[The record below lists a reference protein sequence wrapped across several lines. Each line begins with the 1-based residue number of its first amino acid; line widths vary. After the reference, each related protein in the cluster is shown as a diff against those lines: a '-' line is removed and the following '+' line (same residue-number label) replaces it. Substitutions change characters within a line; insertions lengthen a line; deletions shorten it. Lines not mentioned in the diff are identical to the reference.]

1 MRFLSQSRL
10 TGSVAHSQ
18 WSLLT
23 PGLVSSPHCSSP
35 RVCRAYSSAQTKA
48 CASCGTPN
56 GMAALQCKK
65 CEALQPLPGDV
76 SFYDVLGSPR
86 ETISRNGWSIDPNQL
101 KGQWRQKMA
110 LTHPDRL
117 GARPEKEQQI
127 GTQQS
132 AIVNKAYETL
142 LRPLPRA
149 LYLLEQEGVKDID
162 EAASLEDL
170 ELLMEVMELQERL
183 SEATDQAEVDA
194 VGDQNQEHISD
205 VLHQLDD
212 AFAQSNLDKDRI
224 QNLAIQLRY
233 WTNIAKAVQEW
244 QPGQPVELHH

>member
-1 MRFLSQSRL
+1 MP
-10 TGSVAHSQ
+10 TA
-18 WSLLT
+18 
-23 PGLVSSPHCSSP
+23 GLAFSPFCNDL
-35 RVCRAYSSAQTKA
+35 RARRAYSSAQTKA

-76 SFYDVLGSPR
+76 NFYDVLGSPR
-86 ETISRNGWSIDPNQL
+86 ETVSRKGWSVDLKQL
-101 KGQWRQKMA
+101 KGQWRQKMG

-117 GARPEKEQQI
+117 VARPEKEQQI

-142 LRPLPRA
+142 LRPLSRA

-162 EAASLEDL
+162 EAASLEDP

-194 VGDQNQEHISD
+194 VGEQNQEHISD
-205 VLHQLDD
+205 VLHELDD
-212 AFAQSNLDKDRI
+212 AFAQTDLNKDRI